1 MPRIGTSDLDVFP
14 LSLGGNVF
22 GWTAD
27 REESLAI
34 LDAHAEGGGD
44 FIDTADTY
52 MASVPGL
59 KGGESETI
67 IGEWFTS
74 RGSRDSTV
82 LATKVSRHPEF
93 PGLGAANIAA
103 AADASLARLQTDR
116 IDLYWAHYE
125 DPETPL
131 EETAEAFDTLV
142 RAGKVR
148 YIGLSN
154 FAIETIERYLEIADA
169 HGWARPVALQPHY
182 NLVHRND
189 VEENWAPLAEREQ
202 LSLIP
207 YYALASGFLTGKYR
221 EKDDHE
227 GAVRAKAATKYV
239 SPQGL
244 AVVDALE
251 EIGRAHDASIATTAL
266 AWLKAKPTVAAP
278 IASASRVGQVADLV
292 AVGRV
297 DLTADEVARLDEV
310 SAWDPSAGEP
320 TA

>member
-1 MPRIGTSDLDVFP
+1 MARIGTSDLDVFP

-27 REESLAI
+27 REESFAI
-34 LDAHAEGGGD
+34 LDAHADGGGD

-67 IGEWFTS
+67 LGEWFAS
-74 RGSRDSTV
+74 RGSRESTV

-93 PGLGAANIAA
+93 QGLAAANIAA

-116 IDLYWAHYE
+116 IDLYWAHFE
-125 DPETPL
+125 DEETPL

-148 YIGLSN
+148 WIGLSN
-154 FAIETIERYLEIADA
+154 FKVGTIERYLEIADA

-189 VEENWAPLAEREQ
+189 VEENWAPLAEREG

-207 YYALASGFLTGKYR
+207 YYGLASGFLTGKYR
-221 EKDDHE
+221 EKGDLE
-227 GAVRAKAATKYV
+227 GSARAQAATKYV
-239 SPQGL
+239 SEQGL
-244 AVVDALE
+244 VIVDELE
-251 EIGRAHDASIATTAL
+251 RIGRDHDASIATTAL

-278 IASASRVGQVADLV
+278 IASASRVEQVADLV

-297 DLTADEVARLDEV
+297 DLSAEEVARLDEV
-310 SAWDPSAGEP
+310 SAWHPGAP
-320 TA
+320 A